1 MKKHLHALNLFPT
14 LAIVALAL
22 ATQVSGCSTCCTQSK
37 SPKRVLVV
45 TTNGFRHSSIPT
57 LEKTLGEMAQK
68 SGAFTVTFAGLDAG
82 TAEFKGA
89 DGKPDNAKFKA
100 AVAVV
105 LAEK

>member
-1 MKKHLHALNLFPT
+1 
-14 LAIVALAL
+14 
-22 ATQVSGCSTCCTQSK
+22 
-37 SPKRVLVV
+37 
-45 TTNGFRHSSIPT
+45 
-57 LEKTLGEMAQK
+57 MAQK